1 MLDALFRPRAVA
13 VIGASNRRLSIGYR
27 IVENLVDSGFRG
39 PIFPINPQ
47 APFIKNFIAYKD
59 ILEVPLEVD
68 LAHIIA
74 KNTRVPGEIEKC
86 GKKGV
91 KVVIVNTSGFSE
103 IGPEGIKLQEEMM
116 AVARKYGVRVLGPNC
131 QGIMN
136 SDPEIRAY
144 CNFTFT
150 SMVEGSISVMAQSG
164 GVGEVINNRLYEL
177 GLGFR
182 MYASYGNQ
190 ADISATEILEYW
202 GNDPGTKVILLHI
215 ETLKNPAG
223 FARVASE
230 ITKRKP
236 ILVMK
241 TGRSNHKVRAV
252 FSHTG
257 GMMQGD
263 TTTNLLFEKCGVLT
277 FNDEEELCQAA
288 RALAQLPIAEGRRV
302 GIITNTGGPG
312 LIVTDE
318 LIECGC
324 ELAEISPASR
334 DTLKG
339 NLYPEASLANP
350 IDVLATATPEH
361 YKLAAETLMSDP
373 GVDIVLINFITPFF
387 VDTEGVARGL
397 TEVAKNASK
406 PMVVCVM
413 TEKESW
419 KKTLRIF
426 NEGGIPTFDMPEMA
440 GKVAAAIARYAVLQK
455 RRNSAPVVYNDID
468 AAAAAQLI
476 EKTRAAGRSF
486 MAQADAFS
494 LLSAYGLPVPAYTQT
509 GDLDGA
515 LAAAVEIGYPVTM
528 KVEDESVVHKL
539 DAGGVVLNITNDAEL
554 TAAFNKMM
562 ETFPGSSCFIQKFL
576 DPGIEVMVGANR
588 ETEGLGHVVA
598 FGLGGIFVEVMKD
611 VVFRLNPLSAEDI
624 EVMITGIKGYKVLLT
639 GIHGRAG
646 ADIDKLREV
655 LARVATLLNNHS
667 EIEEMDLNPIFAY
680 PEGRDPGLADVRI
693 KLKD

>member
-13 VIGASNRRLSIGYR
+13 VIGASNRRLTIGYR
-27 IVENLVDSGFRG
+27 IVENLVDSGFKG
-39 PIFPINPQ
+39 PIFPINPK
-47 APFIKNFIAYKD
+47 APYIKNFIAYKD
-59 ILEVPLEVD
+59 ILDVPLEVD
-68 LAHIIA
+68 LAHIIV

-91 KVVIVNTSGFSE
+91 KVVIVNTAGFGE
-103 IGPEGIKLQEEMM
+103 IGPEGVKLQEEMM
-116 AVARKYGVRVLGPNC
+116 AVAKKYGVRVFGPNC
-131 QGIMN
+131 QGVMN
-136 SDPEIRAY
+136 SDPEVRAY

-190 ADISATEILEYW
+190 ADINATEILEYW
-202 GNDPGTKVILLHI
+202 GKDPGTKVILLHI
-215 ETLKNPAG
+215 ETLQDPAG
-223 FARVASE
+223 FAKVAKE
-230 ITKRKP
+230 ITRNKP
-236 ILVMK
+236 ILAMK
-241 TGRSNHKVRAV
+241 TGRTKLGAKAV
-252 FSHTG
+252 SSHTG
-257 GMMQGD
+257 GMMAVD
-263 TTTNLLFEKCGVLT
+263 TTTNLLLEKCGILT

-288 RALAQLPIAEGRRV
+288 RALAQLPVAEGNRV

-312 LIVTDE
+312 IIVTDE
-318 LIECGC
+318 LTERGC
-324 ELAEISPASR
+324 ELAEISDASR

-339 NLYPEASLANP
+339 SLYPEASLANP

-373 GVDIVLINFITPFF
+373 GVDIVFVNFITPFF

-397 TEVAKNASK
+397 TEVAKNAAK
-406 PMVVCVM
+406 PMVACVM
-413 TEKESW
+413 TEKEGW
-419 KKTLRIF
+419 KETLRIF

-440 GKVAAAIARYAVLQK
+440 GKVAAAIARYAALQK
-455 RRNSAPVVYNDID
+455 RQDTAPFQYNDVD
-468 AAAAAQLI
+468 AAAASQLI
-476 EKTRAAGRSF
+476 AKTRAAGRSF

-494 LLSAYGLPVPAYTQT
+494 LLAAYGLPVPAYTET

-515 LAAAVEIGYPVTM
+515 LAAAAEIGYPVTM
-528 KVEDESVVHKL
+528 KVETEEVVHKS
-539 DAGGVVLNITNDAEL
+539 DAGGVVLNIKNDEAL
-554 TAAFNKMM
+554 TAAFNQMM
-562 ETFPGSSCFIQKFL
+562 DNFPGASCFIQKFL

-624 EVMITGIKGYKVLLT
+624 AAMITGIKGYKILE
-639 GIHGRAG
+639 GIRGRAG
-646 ADIDKLREV
+646 ADIEKLREV
-655 LARVATLLNNHS
+655 IARISILLSNHD
-667 EIEEMDLNPIFAY
+667 EIVEMDLNPIFAY
-680 PEGRDPGLADVRI
+680 PEGRDPGLVDVRI
-693 KLKD
+693 RLKN